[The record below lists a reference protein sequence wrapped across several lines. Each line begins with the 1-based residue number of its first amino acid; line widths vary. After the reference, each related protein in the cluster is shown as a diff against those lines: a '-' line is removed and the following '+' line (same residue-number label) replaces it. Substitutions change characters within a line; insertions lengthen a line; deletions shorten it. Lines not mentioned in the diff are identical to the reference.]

1 MNPAQNPPP
10 PPRPVVGV
18 SSCLIGAPVRYNGGH
33 SRYKFLTDE
42 LDRHVDWLPV
52 CPEAEIGLGAPRPT
66 LRLQDRAEAGGA
78 EAEGSE
84 AGGAETGRADRVI
97 SSKDGTDHTDDL
109 AAVADRHLRELRRLD
124 GYVLKNKSPSCGLYA
139 LPVFNDNGDRLRGTG
154 RGAFAAR
161 LTALL
166 PHLPVEEQGRLSD
179 AVLREHFVE
188 RVFAH
193 SRLRALLESEWRP
206 RDLVEFHAR
215 HKLQLMAH
223 SPDGYRETGRIVARA
238 GSDAPEEIA
247 SVYAEAFHRALAV
260 KTSRGKHANVLQ
272 HVFGMISPMLDDT
285 RRHDL
290 LAGIE
295 EYREGQAPL
304 SLPVALLRHH
314 CSAEDVAWASNQTY
328 LRPYPDPLRL
338 RHPVAV

>member
-1 MNPAQNPPP
+1 MNP

-33 SRYKFLTDE
+33 SRFRFLTDE

-52 CPEAEIGLGAPRPT
+52 CPEAEIGLGVPRPT
-66 LRLQDRAEAGGA
+66 LRLQERP
-78 EAEGSE
+78 
-84 AGGAETGRADRVI
+84 ETAPGEERVI
-97 SSKDGTDHTDDL
+97 SSKGGADHTDDL
-109 AAVADRHLRELRRLD
+109 ARVADRHLPELRRLD
-124 GYVLKNKSPSCGLYA
+124 GYVLKNKSPSCGLFA
-139 LPVFNDNGDRLRGTG
+139 LPVFDDHGDRVRGNG

-161 LTALL
+161 LTELL
-166 PHLPVEEQGRLSD
+166 PQLPMEEQGRLSD
-179 AVLREHFVE
+179 PVLREHFVE

-193 SRLRALLESEWRP
+193 SRLRALLEDDWRP
-206 RDLVEFHAR
+206 RDLVAFHTR

-238 GSDAPEEIA
+238 GTGDPEEVA
-247 SVYAEAFHRALAV
+247 ATYAEAFHRTLAV
-260 KTSRGKHANVLQ
+260 KGSRGRHANVLQ
-272 HVFGMISPMLDDT
+272 HVFGMISPLLDDA

-290 LAGIE
+290 LAAIE
-295 EYREGQAPL
+295 DYREGQAPL

-314 CSAEDVAWASNQTY
+314 CSAEAMTWANEQTY
-328 LRPYPDPLRL
+328 LRPYPEALRL

>member
-1 MNPAQNPPP
+1 MST

-33 SRYKFLTDE
+33 SRYKFLTEE

-52 CPEAEIGLGAPRPT
+52 CPEAEIGLGVPRPT
-66 LRLQDRAEAGGA
+66 LRLRDS
-78 EAEGSE
+78 EGS
-84 AGGAETGRADRVI
+84 DRVI

-109 AAVADRHLRELRRLD
+109 ANVADRHLRELRRLD

-139 LPVFNDNGDRLRGTG
+139 LPVFDDNADRLRGTG

-166 PHLPVEEQGRLSD
+166 PDLPVEEQGRLSD

-193 SRLRALLESEWRP
+193 ARLRALLESDWRP

-223 SPDGYRETGRIVARA
+223 SPEGYRETGRIVARV
-238 GSDAPEEIA
+238 GTSAPEEIA
-247 SVYAEAFHRALAV
+247 ASYSEAFHRTLAV
-260 KTSRGKHANVLQ
+260 KSSRGKHANALQ
-272 HVFGMISPMLDDT
+272 HVFGMISPLLDDA

-314 CSAEDVAWASNQTY
+314 CAAEDVAWADSQTY

>member
-1 MNPAQNPPP
+1 MSP

-52 CPEAEIGLGAPRPT
+52 CPEAEIGLGVPRPT
-66 LRLQDRAEAGGA
+66 LRLQNRGEQEGGEPEAG
-78 EAEGSE
+78 S
-84 AGGAETGRADRVI
+84 ADRVI
-97 SSKDGTDHTDDL
+97 SSKDGADHTDDL
-109 AAVADRHLRELRRLD
+109 ANVADRHLRELRRLD
-124 GYVLKNKSPSCGLYA
+124 GYVLKNKSPSCGLFS
-139 LPVFNDNGDRLRGTG
+139 LPVFDDHGDRLRGTG

-161 LTALL
+161 LTTLL

-193 SRLRALLESEWRP
+193 ARLRVLLEAQWRP
-206 RDLVEFHAR
+206 RDLVEFHTR

-223 SPDGYRETGRIVARA
+223 SPDGYRETGRIVARVG
-238 GSDAPEEIA
+238 GSDPEEVA
-247 SVYAEAFHRALAV
+247 AAYSEAFHRVLAV

-272 HVFGMISPMLDDT
+272 HAFGMISPLLDDT

-295 EYREGQAPL
+295 EYREGQVPL

>member
-1 MNPAQNPPP
+1 MNPVQNPPL
-10 PPRPVVGV
+10 RPVVGV

-52 CPEAEIGLGAPRPT
+52 CPEAEIGLGVPRPT
-66 LRLQDRAEAGGA
+66 LRLQDRPEPEADGP
-78 EAEGSE
+78 EAESGQAWS
-84 AGGAETGRADRVI
+84 ADRVI

-109 AAVADRHLRELRRLD
+109 AGVADRHLRELRRLD

-206 RDLVEFHAR
+206 RDLVEFHTR

-238 GSDAPEEIA
+238 GTDSPEEIA

>member
-1 MNPAQNPPP
+1 MKP

-18 SSCLIGAPVRYNGGH
+18 SSCLLGAPVRYNGGH
-33 SRYKFLTDE
+33 SRYRFLTDE
-42 LDRHVDWLPV
+42 LDRHVNWLPV
-52 CPEAEIGLGAPRPT
+52 CPEAEIGLGVPRPT
-66 LRLQDRAEAGGA
+66 LRLRDSD
-78 EAEGSE
+78 GS
-84 AGGAETGRADRVI
+84 DRVV
-97 SSKDGTDHTDDL
+97 STKDGVDHTDDL
-109 AAVADRHLRELRRLD
+109 AGVADRHLKELRRLD
-124 GYVLKNKSPSCGLYA
+124 GYVLKNKSPSCGLLS
-139 LPVFNDNGDRLRGTG
+139 LPVFDEKGDRRRGTG

-166 PHLPVEEQGRLSD
+166 PLLPVEEQGRLSD
-179 AVLREHFVE
+179 PVLREHFVE

-193 SRLRALLESEWRP
+193 SRLRSLLEGAWRP
-206 RDLVEFHAR
+206 RDLVEFHTR

-238 GSDAPEEIA
+238 GGGDREEIA
-247 SVYAEAFHRALAV
+247 AAYAEAFQRTLALR
-260 KTSRGKHANVLQ
+260 TTRGKHANVLQ
-272 HVFGMISPMLDDT
+272 HIFGRVSPALDDT

-295 EYREGQAPL
+295 EYREGQSPL

-314 CSAEDVAWASNQTY
+314 CLAEDLGWAGGQTY
-328 LRPYPDPLRL
+328 LRPYPDALRL

>member
-1 MNPAQNPPP
+1 MNP

-33 SRYKFLTDE
+33 SRFRFLTDE
-42 LDRHVDWLPV
+42 LDRHVDWLPI
-52 CPEAEIGLGAPRPT
+52 CPEAEIGLGVPRPT
-66 LRLQDRAEAGGA
+66 LRLQE
-78 EAEGSE
+78 
-84 AGGAETGRADRVI
+84 RADSPGENRVI
-97 SSKDGTDHTDDL
+97 SSKDGADHTEDL
-109 AAVADRHLRELRRLD
+109 ARVADRHLRELRRLD

-139 LPVFNDNGDRLRGTG
+139 LPVFDDHGDRQRGTG

-179 AVLREHFVE
+179 PVLREHFVE

-193 SRLRALLESEWRP
+193 ARLRTLLEGAWRP
-206 RDLVEFHAR
+206 RDLVAFHTR

-238 GSDAPEEIA
+238 GGGDPEEVA
-247 SVYAEAFHRALAV
+247 SAYAEAFHRTLAV
-260 KTSRGKHANVLQ
+260 KGSRGKHANVL
-272 HVFGMISPMLDDT
+272 HHLFGMISPMLNDS

-314 CSAEDVAWASNQTY
+314 CAAEAVTWANEQTY
-328 LRPYPDPLRL
+328 LRPYPEALRL

>member
-1 MNPAQNPPP
+1 MNPPS
-10 PPRPVVGV
+10 RPVVGV

-33 SRYKFLTDE
+33 SRFRFLTDE
-42 LDRHVDWLPV
+42 LDRHVSWLPV
-52 CPEAEIGLGAPRPT
+52 CPEAEIGLGIPRPT
-66 LRLQDRAEAGGA
+66 LRLQEGPTAAPGG
-78 EAEGSE
+78 E
-84 AGGAETGRADRVI
+84 RVI
-97 SSKDGTDHTDDL
+97 SSKDGADHTDDL
-109 AAVADRHLRELRRLD
+109 ARVADRHLRELRRVD

-139 LPVFNDNGDRLRGTG
+139 MPVFDGNGDRQRGTG

-161 LTALL
+161 LTELL

-179 AVLREHFVE
+179 PVLREHFVE

-193 SRLRALLESEWRP
+193 ARLRALLEEGWRP
-206 RDLVEFHAR
+206 RDLVAFHTR

-238 GSDAPEEIA
+238 GDGDPEEVAA
-247 SVYAEAFHRALAV
+247 SYTDAFHRALAV
-260 KTSRGKHANVLQ
+260 KGSRGRHANVLQ
-272 HVFGMISPMLDDT
+272 HVFGMISPLLDDA

-290 LAGIE
+290 LAAIE
-295 EYREGQAPL
+295 DYRETQAPL

-314 CSAEDVAWASNQTY
+314 CSAEGVTWATEQTY
-328 LRPYPDPLRL
+328 LRPYPEALRL